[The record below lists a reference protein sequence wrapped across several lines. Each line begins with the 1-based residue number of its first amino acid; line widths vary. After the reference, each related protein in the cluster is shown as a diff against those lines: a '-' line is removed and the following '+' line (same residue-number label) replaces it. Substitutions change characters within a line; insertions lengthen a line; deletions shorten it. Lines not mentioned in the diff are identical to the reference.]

1 MRVALA
7 IVMVCNAMV
16 FFFAAALHAGISI
29 GRFHEPYILPA
40 TIVEVI
46 CGAALAWGAA
56 SILTRSRNQW
66 RAALVGNVVA
76 LGGVLLGKAALA
88 AGKGPRTASN
98 DLYHNLMLILIP
110 ASIIML
116 VSARPA
122 FHRKQSCASS
132 QRRCPDIKQG
142 ETRDAP

>member
-7 IVMVCNAMV
+7 VVTVCNAMV
-16 FFFAAALHAGISI
+16 FFFAAVLHAGISI

-66 RAALVGNVVA
+66 RAPLIGNVVA

-88 AGKGPRTASN
+88 AGKGPRTTSN
-98 DLYHNLMLILIP
+98 DQYHNLMLVLIA

-116 VSARPA
+116 VSARPFFYRNQGRA
-122 FHRKQSCASS
+122 PS
-132 QRRCPDIKQG
+132 QRR
-142 ETRDAP
+142 